1 MCCVSCAVSRRP
13 AAGLG
18 LAKLIVFP
26 LRRCGRAILA
36 FIHAGCVPPA
46 AMCDVWQQVV
56 SPVFFTMQCRR
67 RNHCMQMAETLYAVG
82 GNIVCRWRKHRMPV
96 LRQWAAQ
103 FARNGFFCCRHRM
116 PWGFVKVRSPRPALP
131 PCGGRCVCVCRFA
144 YLIGDFNQKFYYR
157 AARARRLQMMAI
169 SLIFARAAYR
179 LVCLPCV

>member
-1 MCCVSCAVSRRP
+1 MCRVPQRGGGARSCKVNRFSVTAVRSRHPCLYPCGMRAAGGNVRCMAAGGVSRLFYHAMPR
-13 AAGLG
+13 AAG
-18 LAKLIVFP
+18 
-26 LRRCGRAILA
+26 
-36 FIHAGCVPPA
+36 
-46 AMCDVWQQVV
+46 
-56 SPVFFTMQCRR
+56 S
-67 RNHCMQMAETLYAVG
+67 YAVG
-82 GNIVCRWRKHRMPV
+82 GIIVCRRWNHCMPV

-116 PWGFVKVRSPRPALP
+116 PWGFVKVRSSRPALP